1 MKLTELEIKDSAKV
15 VSLDNLAADY
25 VQRLMDVGLYKDA
38 EVILLNRL
46 SFGNLYLIE
55 VDNIEL
61 CIREKDAKLIEVH
74 K

>member
-1 MKLTELEIKDSAKV
+1 MKLTELEIKDSATI
-15 VSLDNLAADY
+15 VSLDKLNKDY
-25 VQRLMDVGLYKDA
+25 VQRLMDVGLYQDA

-61 CIREKDAKLIEVH
+61 CIREKDAKLIEVQ